1 MKEIELNA
9 VPTLVVKSSETK
21 VFVGLKEIAELCSS
35 SVETNYIAVMKGDE
49 VGIRAGCQRLENFLS
64 FLAF

>member
-21 VFVGLKEIAELCSS
+21 VFVGLKEIAEL
-35 SVETNYIAVMKGDE
+35 VLAALKPIT
-49 VGIRAGCQRLENFLS
+49 LLS
-64 FLAF
+64 